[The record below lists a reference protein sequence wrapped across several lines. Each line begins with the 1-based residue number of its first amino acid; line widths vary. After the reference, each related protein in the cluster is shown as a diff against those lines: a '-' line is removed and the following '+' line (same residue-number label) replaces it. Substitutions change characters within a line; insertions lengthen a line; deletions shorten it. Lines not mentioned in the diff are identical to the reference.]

1 MKVSVPREVRAGERR
16 VSLAPDT
23 VRKLVASSVS
33 VEVEAGAGRSA
44 GFDDADYAAAGAAL
58 GADRAV
64 LFAGADVLACVN
76 APEPADVARLRKG
89 AAVIG
94 FLRPLDEPEG
104 LRPFLD
110 ARVTAFAMELV
121 PRTTRAQAM
130 DALSSMATIAGY
142 KAVLVAAVRSAK
154 LFPLLMTAAGTVP
167 PAKVVVVGAG
177 VAGLMAISTA
187 RRLGASVSAYD
198 VRQAAGEEV
207 RSLGARFLDVDL
219 GGIQTQDAGG
229 YAVELSPEALKRGR
243 DLVAE
248 HVKDA
253 DVVVTTAQI
262 PGRKAPLMLEEA
274 AVRGMKPGAVI
285 VDLAAPTGGNT
296 AFTKPGEDVEVG
308 GVKILAPVNLAATV
322 PLHASQ
328 LYARNVAAFL
338 KLLVGEGGAMTVNLE
353 DDVVAGACAVHDGKP
368 VNPRVASFLGYQV
381 ISRVPPLLHTP
392 LMSATNAISGIS
404 LIGSIVTA
412 GAKYNVLS
420 TVLGVVAVTAA
431 TINVV
436 GGFIITDRMLRMFKR
451 DHKPAPAEKK

>member
-1 MKVSVPREVRAGERR
+1 MKVSIPKETRADERR
-16 VSLAPDT
+16 VALAPDT
-23 VRKLVASSVS
+23 VKKLVASGLSIDVQ
-33 VEVEAGAGRSA
+33 AGAGLSA
-44 GFDDADYAAAGAAL
+44 GFPDADFVAAGAAIA
-58 GADRAV
+58 ADRPA
-64 LFAGADVLACVN
+64 LLAGADVLACVN
-76 APEPADVARLRKG
+76 RPDPADVARLRRG

-110 ARVTAFAMELV
+110 AGVTAFAMELV

-142 KAVLVAAVRSAK
+142 KAVLVAAARLPK
-154 LFPLLMTAAGTVP
+154 MFPLLMTAAGTVP

-177 VAGLMAISTA
+177 VAGLMAIATA
-187 RRLGASVSAYD
+187 RRLGANVEAYD

-219 GGIQTQDAGG
+219 GGIATQDAGG

-248 HVKDA
+248 RVKDA
-253 DVVVTTAQI
+253 DLVVTTAQV

-296 AFTKPGEDVEVG
+296 ALTKPGEDVVVD
-308 GVKILAPVNLAATV
+308 GVAILAPLNLAATV

-338 KLLVGEGGAMTVNLE
+338 NLLVGEGGALTVNLN
-353 DDVVAGACAVHDGKP
+353 DDVVAGACAAHDGRA
-368 VNPRVASFLGYQV
+368 VNPRVAA
-381 ISRVPPLLHTP
+381 LLAP
-392 LMSATNAISGIS
+392 AAP
-404 LIGSIVTA
+404 A
-412 GAKYNVLS
+412 GA
-420 TVLGVVAVTAA
+420 A
-431 TINVV
+431 
-436 GGFIITDRMLRMFKR
+436 R
-451 DHKPAPAEKK
+451 